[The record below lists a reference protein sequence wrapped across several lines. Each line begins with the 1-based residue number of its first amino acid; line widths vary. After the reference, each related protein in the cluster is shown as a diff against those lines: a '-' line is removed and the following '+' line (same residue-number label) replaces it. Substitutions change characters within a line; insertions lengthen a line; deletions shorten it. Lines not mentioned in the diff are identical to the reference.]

1 LRGLA
6 ELIIALLELLE
17 AEARALRSGSFRL
30 GLSLALLGTAGTLT
44 LVGLG
49 LLLWALY
56 LYLVIFL
63 SQPTASL
70 ITGVVTLLLSG
81 GLVWSARRLS
91 R

>member
-30 GLSLALLGTAGTLT
+30 GLSLGLMATAGILG
-44 LVGLG
+44 LVGIG
-49 LLLWALY
+49 LVLRALY
-56 LYLVIFL
+56 LYLAILVG
-63 SQPTASL
+63 QPTATL
-70 ITGVVTLLLSG
+70 ITGVVTLLVSG

>member
-17 AEARALRSGSFRL
+17 AEARALRSGALRF
-30 GLSLALLGTAGTLT
+30 GLSLALLGTAGALM

-49 LLLWALY
+49 LLLRALY
-56 LYLVIFL
+56 LYLAIPL
-63 SQPTASL
+63 SAPTATL
-70 ITGVVTLLLSG
+70 ITGVATLLVSG
-81 GLVWSARRLS
+81 GLVWSARRLN

>member
-1 LRGLA
+1 MRGLT

-30 GLSLALLGTAGTLT
+30 GLSLALLGTAGTLMV
-44 LVGLG
+44 VGVALI
-49 LLLWALY
+49 LRALY
-56 LYLVIFL
+56 LYLAIVL
-63 SQPTASL
+63 SPPTATL
-70 ITGVVTLLLSG
+70 ITGVITLLVSG

>member
-30 GLSLALLGTAGTLT
+30 GLSLALLGTAGTLM
-44 LVGLG
+44 LVGVG
-49 LLLWALY
+49 LILRALY
-56 LYLVIFL
+56 LYLAIVL
-63 SQPTASL
+63 SPPTTTL
-70 ITGVVTLLLSG
+70 ITGIVTLLISG
-81 GLVWSARRLS
+81 GLVWSATRLS